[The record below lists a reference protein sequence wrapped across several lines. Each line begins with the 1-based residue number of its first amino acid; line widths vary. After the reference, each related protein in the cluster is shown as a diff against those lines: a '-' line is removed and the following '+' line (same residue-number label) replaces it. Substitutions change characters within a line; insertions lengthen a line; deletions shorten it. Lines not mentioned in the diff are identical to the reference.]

1 MRIEFDPAKD
11 TGNQAKHGVSLAL
24 AAELDWEAALVW
36 VDDRFEYAELRM
48 IALAPKTDVLYYVA
62 FVDRGNVRRIISLRR
77 ANRREVKHY
86 VESI

>member
-11 TGNQAKHGVSLAL
+11 EANQAKHGVSLAL

-36 VDDRFEYAELRM
+36 FDARFDYDELRM
-48 IALAPKTDVLYYVA
+48 IALAPKTEILYYVA
-62 FVDRGNVRRIISLRR
+62 FVDRGQARRIISLRR

-86 VESI
+86 VQNL